1 MAVSIIL
8 FIVIFCVIVV
18 AHEFGH
24 LLVAKANGIHVVEFF
39 IGMGPTLLS
48 FTKGDTKY
56 SLKLLPLGGACV
68 FEGEDGLNTKEG
80 EVSEGAFQNAPVWG
94 RFATVLAG
102 PLFNFLLAYLLA
114 VILVSNTGVL
124 LPVVSSVQEG
134 SGAEEAGLCVGDRIV
149 KMDGKGVHLYQQV
162 VLNSQLNVKGD
173 PFTIT
178 YERDGERDT
187 VVVQPSYDEEA
198 QRYLMGITTG
208 EYLKCNVLQNFQ
220 YAFYMMNFE
229 VEMVFKSLGMLV
241 TGQLSMDD
249 LSGPVGIVKVVD
261 ETYTEAKTYG
271 ASTVALSMVELALLL
286 AVNLGVMNL
295 LPIPAL
301 DGGRLVFLLVE
312 AVRGK
317 PVPPEKEGIVH
328 LAGMA
333 VLMILMVVVLFND
346 ISKFVTP

>member
-1 MAVSIIL
+1 M
-8 FIVIFCVIVV
+8 IVV

-24 LLVAKANGIHVVEFF
+24 FLIAKTNGIHVVEFF

-80 EVSEGAFQNAPVWG
+80 EVSEGAFPNAPVWV

-102 PLFNFLLAYLLA
+102 PVFNFLLAYVLA

-162 VLNSQLNVKGD
+162 VLNSQLNVKGE
-173 PFTIT
+173 PFEIT
-178 YERDGERDT
+178 YERNGERDT

-208 EYLKCNVLQNFQ
+208 EYLECNVLQNFQ
-220 YAFYMMNFE
+220 YAFHMMNFE

-261 ETYTEAKTYG
+261 ETYTEAKAYG
-271 ASTVALSMVELALLL
+271 ASTVVLSMIELALLL
-286 AVNLGVMNL
+286 SVNLGVMNL
-295 LPIPAL
+295 LPLPAL

-333 VLMILMVVVLFND
+333 VLMILMVVILFND

>member
-24 LLVAKANGIHVVEFF
+24 FLIAKTNGIHVVEFF

-80 EVSEGAFQNAPVWG
+80 EVSEGAFPNAPVWV

-102 PLFNFLLAYLLA
+102 PVFNFLLAYVLA

-162 VLNSQLNVKGD
+162 VLNSQLNVKGE
-173 PFTIT
+173 PFEIT
-178 YERDGERDT
+178 YERNGERDT

-208 EYLKCNVLQNFQ
+208 EYLECNVLQNFQ
-220 YAFYMMNFE
+220 YAFHMMNFE

-261 ETYTEAKTYG
+261 ETYTEAKAYG
-271 ASTVALSMVELALLL
+271 ASTVVLSMIELALLL
-286 AVNLGVMNL
+286 SVNLGVMNL
-295 LPIPAL
+295 LPLPAL

-333 VLMILMVVVLFND
+333 VLMILMVVILFND

>member
-1 MAVSIIL
+1 M
-8 FIVIFCVIVV
+8 IVV

-24 LLVAKANGIHVVEFF
+24 FLIAKSNGIHVVEFF

-56 SLKLLPLGGACV
+56 SIKLLPLGGACV
-68 FEGEDGLNTKEG
+68 FEGEDGMNTKEG
-80 EVSEGAFQNAPVWG
+80 EVAEGAFPNAPVWA
-94 RFATVLAG
+94 RFATVFAG
-102 PLFNFLLAYLLA
+102 PVFNFLLAYLLA

-134 SGAEEAGLCVGDRIV
+134 SSAEEAGLRVGDRIV
-149 KMDGKGVHLYQQV
+149 KMDGKAVHLYQQV
-162 VLNSQLNVKGD
+162 VLNSQLNVKGA
-173 PFTIT
+173 PFEIV

-187 VVVQPSYDEEA
+187 VVIQPSYDEEA
-198 QRYLMGITTG
+198 RRYLMGITTG

-220 YAFYMMNFE
+220 YAFHMMTFE

-271 ASTVALSMVELALLL
+271 AATVALSMVELALLL
-286 AVNLGVMNL
+286 SVNLGVMNL

-333 VLMILMVVVLFND
+333 VLMILMVVILFND

>member
-24 LLVAKANGIHVVEFF
+24 FLIAKTNGIHVVEFF
-39 IGMGPTLLS
+39 VGMGPTLLS

-80 EVSEGAFQNAPVWG
+80 EVSEGAFPNAPVWV

-102 PLFNFLLAYLLA
+102 PVFNFLLAYVLA

-162 VLNSQLNVKGD
+162 VLNSQLNVKGE
-173 PFTIT
+173 PFEIT
-178 YERDGERDT
+178 YERNGERDT

-208 EYLKCNVLQNFQ
+208 EYLECNVLQNFQ
-220 YAFYMMNFE
+220 YAFHMMNFE

-261 ETYTEAKTYG
+261 ETYTEAKAYG
-271 ASTVALSMVELALLL
+271 ASTVVLSMIELALLL
-286 AVNLGVMNL
+286 SVNLGVMNL
-295 LPIPAL
+295 LPLPAL

-333 VLMILMVVVLFND
+333 VLMILMVVILFND

>member
-1 MAVSIIL
+1 MVVSIIL
-8 FIVIFCVIVV
+8 FIIIFCVIVI

-24 LLVAKANGIHVVEFF
+24 FLIAKTNGIHVVEFF

-80 EVSEGAFQNAPVWG
+80 ERSEGAFPDAPVWV

-102 PLFNFLLAYLLA
+102 PVFNFLLAYLLA

-134 SGAEEAGLCVGDRIV
+134 SSAEAAGLCVGDRIV
-149 KMDGKGVHLYQQV
+149 KMDGKGIHLYQQV
-162 VLNSQLNVKGD
+162 VLNSQLNVDGD
-173 PFTIT
+173 PFEIV
-178 YERDGERDT
+178 YERDGERHT
-187 VVVQPSYDEEA
+187 VVVTPSFDEEA

-208 EYLKCNVLQNFQ
+208 EYLECNVLQNFQ

-229 VEMVFKSLGMLV
+229 VEMTFKSLGMLV
-241 TGQLSMDD
+241 TGQLSLNDM
-249 LSGPVGIVKVVD
+249 SGPVGIVKVVD
-261 ETYTEAKTYG
+261 DTYTEAKVYG
-271 ASTVALSMVELALLL
+271 TSTVVLSMIELALLL
-286 AVNLGVMNL
+286 SVNLGVMNL
-295 LPIPAL
+295 LPLPAL

-333 VLMILMVVVLFND
+333 ALMILMVVVLFND
-346 ISKFVTP
+346 ISKFVAH